1 MRFHSRY
8 IALTLIALAS
18 TAAAVTARAET
29 VRIYITNSAG
39 DNIHVVDPKTN
50 KVVQVIKGIE
60 GAHGIAFAPDGS
72 NVYVSDEANTALD
85 VFDRRSGK
93 LIKKVELSDRPNN
106 IAVTKDGAKIVVGI
120 ARGKGALDIVDS
132 KTLTRTK
139 TIPLNGRLHNVYVT
153 PDGKHVI
160 AGSIPGKSI
169 TVIDI
174 ATEKPVWELR
184 LDLGVRPMTIEANP
198 DGSTK
203 RIFAQLSD
211 FNGFAVID
219 FAKQQEVARI
229 RLPEST
235 TKFEMDEGR
244 ATSPSHGIGVAP
256 DNKTL
261 WVTSIPNN
269 AVFVYGLDDMK
280 LRGQVALPVLRVPG
294 HGPASSVANW
304 VTFTPDSRTIYV
316 SNAGMRLVSAI
327 DVKTM
332 KLVATIPVGEVPK
345 RINTLVLPDSVAD
358 VGRKPAKARARAAAT
373 SRPDSLLERQAS
385 LH

>member
-1 MRFHSRY
+1 MRFHSSHC
-8 IALTLIALAS
+8 APFLFALAT
-18 TAAAVTARAET
+18 TAMSAPSIAET
-29 VRIYITNSAG
+29 VRIYVTNSAG
-39 DNIHVVDPKTN
+39 DNIHVVDPRTN

-60 GAHGIAFAPDGS
+60 GAHGIAFSQDGS
-72 NVYVSDEANTALD
+72 KVFVSDEDAAALD
-85 VFDRRSGK
+85 VFDRKSGR
-93 LIKKVELSDRPNN
+93 LIKKIELSDRPNN
-106 IAVTKDGAKIVVGI
+106 IAVTKDGAKVVIGI
-120 ARGKGALDIVDS
+120 ARGKGALDIVDIA
-132 KTLTRTK
+132 TLARTK

-153 PDGKHVI
+153 PDGKYVI
-160 AGSIPGKSI
+160 AGSIPGKSL

-174 ATEKPVWELR
+174 AAEKPVWELR
-184 LDLGVRPMTIEANP
+184 LDLGVRPMTIEAAP

-211 FNGFAVID
+211 LNGFAVID
-219 FAKQQEVARI
+219 FVKQQEVARI
-229 RLPEST
+229 KLPESPV
-235 TKFEMDEGR
+235 KFEMDEGR

-269 AVFVYGLDDMK
+269 AVFVYGLDDLK
-280 LRGQVALPVLRVPG
+280 LRGQVALPVLKVPG

-327 DVKTM
+327 DVKSM

-345 RINTLVLPDSVAD
+345 RINTLVIPDA
-358 VGRKPAKARARAAAT
+358 GKARPRERNRSAAAT
-373 SRPDSLLERQAS
+373 SSSRPQRQAS
-385 LH
+385 LR